1 MTCEEQFKSRT
12 SQAYKD
18 CVAQRKAEELK
29 LAKGLD
35 LKEPEVIE
43 LDEVVV
49 EDKFVNKRVS
59 APKIAKTN
67 EEGLEI
73 IEDDENK
80 DNKRDV
86 VEKASYLVNSFSP
99 FTVNPDSGN
108 FWQDTKTWMSD
119 LENTASTLANI
130 TDIAAETAGN
140 VLKLENLK
148 FENLKGEKEAFRVIG
163 ENLNSN
169 NYEEINIPT
178 YNAVQKL
185 AVEQLIFKKKQ
196 NLTASELNDPENYM
210 PTPIEIWAETN
221 FLFKKALPYA
231 SQEKS
236 TIVDISAQALDI
248 NPNNKMVDYIS
259 DFYGYAR
266 NGWLIGDEVQPV
278 YDMFNSVGDD
288 QT

>member
-35 LKEPEVIE
+35 LKEPAVIE

-80 DNKRDV
+80 ENKRDV

-259 DFYGYAR
+259 DFYGYDR
-266 NGWLIGDEVQPV
+266 R
-278 YDMFNSVGDD
+278 
-288 QT
+288 